1 MLPTLIVS
9 APKQQKWV
17 RKIYLFNFLPAA
29 AVGATYSLY
38 TSCVFSIPTWA
49 ASATFSFT
57 TCNVSAATGATW
69 RTYQISLRMSQFWL
83 TYSFRTSC
91 VLWAPAAAY
100 SLVAFAASTAASE
113 INSPNTKNKYRFQ
126 IFIRFWWA

>member
-1 MLPTLIVS
+1 
-9 APKQQKWV
+9 
-17 RKIYLFNFLPAA
+17 
-29 AVGATYSLY
+29 
-38 TSCVFSIPTWA
+38 
-49 ASATFSFT
+49 
-57 TCNVSAATGATW
+57 
-69 RTYQISLRMSQFWL
+69 MSQFWL